1 MEVLVVG
8 NTAYVDDDFCAKAFP
23 GDHVKVVAAAESRRD
38 ESSPH
43 ASWNELLQHLEQAYE
58 FDRVVYLSNFLTPH
72 TDTVGDIELL
82 RSVFRACVGR
92 RVQLLYVAG
101 PAGAEGASDAAG
113 RTGKGI
119 IARAA
124 NDLCRHYAAHE
135 GVQAKILRVPFL
147 YTASTVLKD
156 PFFAPLFDACLT
168 GSVALQGSEDAAFP
182 LLCAEELAVLVR
194 RIFDSWDASFETL
207 DVADTF
213 HHTSGEVGEALKAVF
228 PDLAVAHGDSAG
240 YALPVSDIVRV
251 RYGWFQRYD
260 LLRDL
265 SSIQA
270 RWDAGRAGKV
280 NPLRAAIDRI
290 QMRTLPIKCLETGVA
305 WALFEVLQHLFS
317 QSAQLNVLDY
327 RLLYVVLIGTLY
339 GLDFGLVAALLAS
352 VGLAVSYFTQY
363 GYTFQGLFYEP
374 SNWLPFIAYFVVGA
388 VCGYVQLRNSE
399 AIKVERDRNELV
411 RNRNT
416 FLTQLYHDA
425 TEDKRIY
432 KRQIVGRHDSFGKI
446 FAVTQELDVLNP
458 RDIYRKCCELM
469 GEILEN
475 DSVTIYHVSGGAFAR
490 LVAASPVIAEDA
502 PRSISL
508 DQLAPLL
515 GGEGRSSLWVNRE
528 LTSGLPMFGYTIERD
543 GAPAV
548 LIFVR
553 RAAENQ
559 MTLYFQN
566 LFRILC
572 GLVESA
578 LGRAFDYEA
587 VAQDKR
593 CVDGTCV
600 LKQAAFGQELAAE
613 QALAD
618 GKMGSFLLLRVVPG
632 MEPVGELV
640 GAIGSAIR
648 ESDAA
653 GLVDGDV
660 LYLLMRQAKACDLP
674 IIRERLSAKQIAVE
688 PVDGEDIVALLQHIA
703 DTGNGKGDVA

>member
-23 GDHVKVVAAAESRRD
+23 GDHVKVVAAEARRE

-43 ASWNELLQHLEQAYE
+43 ASWKELLQNLEQAYE
-58 FDRVVYLSNFLTPH
+58 FDRVVYLSNYLTPH
-72 TDTVGDIELL
+72 IDSVGDIELL
-82 RSVFRACVGR
+82 RSVFRACMGR
-92 RVQLLYVAG
+92 RIQLLYIAG
-101 PAGAEGASDAAG
+101 PAGAEGAADAAG

-119 IARAA
+119 IAHAA
-124 NDLCRHYAAHE
+124 NDLCRYYAARE
-135 GVQAKILRVPFL
+135 GVQTKIMRLPFL
-147 YTASTVLKD
+147 YTASALLED
-156 PFFAPLFDACLT
+156 PFLVPLFDACST
-168 GSVALQGSEDAAFP
+168 GSVALQGARDAAFP

-194 RIFDSWDASFETL
+194 RIFDSWDGNFETL
-207 DVADTF
+207 DVVDTF
-213 HHTSGEVGEALKAVF
+213 HHTAGEVGDALKALF
-228 PDLAVAHGDSAG
+228 PGLAVAYGDSAG
-240 YALPVSDIVRV
+240 YALPASDVVRV

-265 SSIQA
+265 STIQA
-270 RWDAGRAGKV
+270 RWGAGRIKKI

-305 WALFEVLQHLFS
+305 WVLFEVLEHLFS

-352 VGLAVSYFTQY
+352 VGLAASYFTQY

-399 AIKVERDRNELV
+399 AIRAERDQNELV

-425 TEDKRIY
+425 IEDKRAY
-432 KRQIVGRHDSFGKI
+432 RRQIVGRHDSFGKI

-458 RDIYRKCCELM
+458 RDIYRKCCELL
-469 GEILEN
+469 GEILDN
-475 DSVTIYHVSGGAFAR
+475 DTVTIYHVSGESFTR
-490 LVAASPVIAEDA
+490 LVAASPAISGDALRSLALDDLKAMMDGED
-502 PRSISL
+502 RS
-508 DQLAPLL
+508 
-515 GGEGRSSLWVNRE
+515 GLWVNRK
-528 LTSGLPMFGYTIERD
+528 LVPGLPMFAYVMERD

-548 LIFVR
+548 FIFVR
-553 RAAENQ
+553 RAAEGQ
-559 MTLYFQN
+559 MTLYYQN

-587 VAQDKR
+587 VARDKR
-593 CVDGTCV
+593 CIAGTRV
-600 LKQAAFGQELAAE
+600 LNQDAFAQELLAA
-613 QALAD
+613 QTLAD
-618 GKMGSFLLLRVVPG
+618 NKMGSYLLLRVVPG
-632 MEPVGELV
+632 LEPVGELV
-640 GAIGSAIR
+640 GAIGSTIR

-653 GLVDGDV
+653 GLVNGDM
-660 LYLLMRQAKACDLP
+660 LYLLMRQANDGDLP
-674 IIRERLSAKQIAVE
+674 VIQARLAAKHITVE
-688 PVDGEDIVALLQHIA
+688 HVDGEAAVALLQQIA
-703 DTGNGKGDVA
+703 SAREDEGESA